1 MAIVQISRITHRIGL
16 KENLPQLD
24 GAEFG
29 WAADA
34 QELYIGNGTI
44 DEGAPAIGNTRILT
58 ERDDLLNFATSYI
71 YRGEAG
77 GYTVETGPDSNE
89 DVERSLQRK
98 LDDFASVRD
107 FGALGDGVTDDTAAI
122 NRALFELYCRDTD
135 TRVRRALFFPAGVYR
150 VTDTVLIPPYAR
162 LVGEGGESSVIQY
175 TSDDS
180 SLADAVV
187 RTCGNNLET
196 GTNISTAEITPQYIE
211 IDSLS
216 FHTTDDISIF
226 LADRVQHLEFS
237 NVVFRGEKGIGDF
250 GGTISEQSALT
261 FDSGTGIN
269 TTVKDIIVDRCG
281 FYNCNYGVRVFGTIE
296 EIEKVTVTN
305 SEFDTLYSGV
315 ELNPN
320 NTDSQFWPEGFRI
333 ASNSFDKI
341 YARGIHFFRTQYSV
355 SVGNVFFD
363 VGNELNTNADP
374 TDASF
379 PVIDIAES
387 NNVSWSDV
395 FKRKENAD
403 FERVAISSD
412 ARIIASESGDRI
424 RLGQLAQESTID
436 VNVPIDTSTV
446 EVATID
452 VSEIDSFDI
461 RYRIKIPSVD
471 EEEIG
476 GVKSGILSITKDFSG
491 TTPIYNDEY
500 AESGDTRGFYFIVE
514 QQETIVA
521 STVID
526 EIVIS
531 FSTASSGSSQG
542 TFRYSLSYFD

>member
-1 MAIVQISRITHRIGL
+1 
-16 KENLPQLD
+16 
-24 GAEFG
+24 
-29 WAADA
+29 
-34 QELYIGNGTI
+34 
-44 DEGAPAIGNTRILT
+44 
-58 ERDDLLNFATSYI
+58 
-71 YRGEAG
+71 
-77 GYTVETGPDSNE
+77 
-89 DVERSLQRK
+89 
-98 LDDFASVRD
+98 
-107 FGALGDGVTDDTAAI
+107 
-122 NRALFELYCRDTD
+122 
-135 TRVRRALFFPAGVYR
+135 
-150 VTDTVLIPPYAR
+150 
-162 LVGEGGESSVIQY
+162 
-175 TSDDS
+175 
-180 SLADAVV
+180 
-187 RTCGNNLET
+187 
-196 GTNISTAEITPQYIE
+196 
-211 IDSLS
+211 
-216 FHTTDDISIF
+216 
-226 LADRVQHLEFS
+226 
-237 NVVFRGEKGIGDF
+237 
-250 GGTISEQSALT
+250 
-261 FDSGTGIN
+261 
-269 TTVKDIIVDRCG
+269 
-281 FYNCNYGVRVFGTIE
+281 
-296 EIEKVTVTN
+296 
-305 SEFDTLYSGV
+305 
-315 ELNPN
+315 
-320 NTDSQFWPEGFRI
+320 
-333 ASNSFDKI
+333 
-341 YARGIHFFRTQYSV
+341 
-355 SVGNVFFD
+355 VFFD

>member
-29 WAADA
+29 WATDA

-44 DEGAPAIGNTRILT
+44 DEGAPVIGNTRILT
-58 ERDDLLNFATSYI
+58 ERDDLLSFATSYI

-77 GYTVETGPDSNE
+77 GYTVETGPDANQ
-89 DVERSLQRK
+89 DIERSLQRK

-135 TRVRRALFFPAGVYR
+135 PRVRRALFFPAGVYR

-180 SLADAVV
+180 SLADAVA
-187 RTCGNNLET
+187 RTCGNNQET
-196 GTNISTAEITPQYIE
+196 GTNISEAEVAPQYIE

-216 FHTTDDISIF
+216 FHTTDDVSIF
-226 LADRVQHLEFS
+226 LVDQAQHLEFS
-237 NVVFRGEKGIGDF
+237 NVVFRGEKGNGDF

-261 FDSGTGIN
+261 FAGIN
-269 TTVKDIIVDRCG
+269 TTIKDIVVDRCG
-281 FYNCNYGVRVFGTIE
+281 FYDCNYGVRVFGTVE
-296 EIEKVTVTN
+296 EVEKVTITN

-315 ELNPN
+315 ELNPS

-363 VGNELNTNADP
+363 VGNRLKNNTNP
-374 TDASF
+374 TVAAF
-379 PVIDIAES
+379 PVVDIAES

-403 FERVAISSD
+403 SARVAISSD

-424 RLGQLAQESTID
+424 RLGQLAQESTVD
-436 VNVPIDTSTV
+436 VTVPTDTSTV
-446 EVATID
+446 EVASID
-452 VSEIDSFDI
+452 VSEIDSFDV
-461 RYRIKIPSVD
+461 RYRMSIPN
-471 EEEIG
+471 E
-476 GVKSGILSITKDFSG
+476 GVKSGVLSITKDFSG

-500 AESGDTRGFYFIVE
+500 AESGDTRGFYFIIE
-514 QQETIVA
+514 QQETSVA

-526 EIVIS
+526 DIIIS
-531 FSTASSGSSQG
+531 FSTTTSGSQG